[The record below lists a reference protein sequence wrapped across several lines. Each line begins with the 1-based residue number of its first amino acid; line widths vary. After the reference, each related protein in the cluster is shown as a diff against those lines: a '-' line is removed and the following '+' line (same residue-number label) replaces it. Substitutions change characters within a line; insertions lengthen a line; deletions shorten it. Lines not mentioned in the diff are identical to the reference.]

1 MQFPAY
7 IVEEPRLTA
16 TLNNP
21 ITLKCG
27 PPYSL
32 KTCVQGKMRAGPG
45 DKKFHPVSSPQNI
58 LIFQNLVTTNNTEFP
73 DIMMNYT
80 RSVVVN
86 IFVFILFLFY
96 V

>member
-7 IVEEPRLTA
+7 IVEESRLTA
-16 TLNNP
+16 ILNNP

-32 KTCVQGKMRAGPG
+32 KICVQVRMHAASG
-45 DKKFHPVSSPQNI
+45 DKKFHPVSSSENS

-80 RSVVVN
+80 RGVVVN
-86 IFVFILFLFY
+86 KVVFISCLDY
-96 V
+96 